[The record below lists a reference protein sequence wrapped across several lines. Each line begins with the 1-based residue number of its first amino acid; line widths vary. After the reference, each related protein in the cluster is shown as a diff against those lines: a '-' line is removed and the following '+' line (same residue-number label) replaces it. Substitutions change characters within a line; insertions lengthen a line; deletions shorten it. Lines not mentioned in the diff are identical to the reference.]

1 MSDNCYAINKQK
13 IANPNKK
20 NNPPYK
26 TFISSWFFP
35 LSRQDMSKG
44 LNVYWHSNIRR
55 QYHTNWHKDPG
66 CKHQPLFKIPL
77 DYVIFDE
84 LHLMLRVT
92 DRLEEG
98 LIYEMLDW
106 DEVLKNE

>member
-1 MSDNCYAINKQK
+1 MASINKNSKPKQE
-13 IANPNKK
+13 K
-20 NNPPYK
+20 NHTYK
-26 TFISSWFFP
+26 TLISSCFFP
-35 LSRQDMSKG
+35 LSR
-44 LNVYWHSNIRR
+44 HIRR
-55 QYHTNWHKDPG
+55 QYNTNWHKDPG
-66 CKHQPLFKIPL
+66 CKHQPLFRIPL
-77 DYVIFDE
+77 DHVIVEE

>member
-1 MSDNCYAINKQK
+1 MASI
-13 IANPNKK
+13 KK
-20 NNPPYK
+20 NSKPK
-26 TFISSWFFP
+26 HEILISSWFFP
-35 LSRQDMSKG
+35 PSRQDMSKG
-44 LNVYWHSNIRR
+44 LNVYWHPNIRR

-66 CKHQPLFKIPL
+66 CKHQPLFKIPP
-77 DYVIFDE
+77 DDVIVDE

-106 DEVLKNE
+106 DEVFKNK

>member
-1 MSDNCYAINKQK
+1 
-13 IANPNKK
+13 
-20 NNPPYK
+20 
-26 TFISSWFFP
+26 
-35 LSRQDMSKG
+35 MSKG
-44 LNVYWHSNIRR
+44 LHEYWHPNIRR
-55 QYHTNWHKDPG
+55 QYHANWHKDPD

-77 DYVIFDE
+77 DHVIVDE

-106 DEVLKNE
+106 DEVFKNK